1 MKRRLYR
8 SAALCALVGLFYLVN
23 RQFLSPALSGAPGWF
38 LRCYAN
44 DIAAGLFLCVWT
56 DLLLTLGGRPPL
68 KARHAAPLLLV
79 CGLVWEVL
87 APLWKSGA
95 VFDFWDFAAYLAG
108 GLLWLLI
115 EKLKFRP

>member
-1 MKRRLYR
+1 MTRRLYR
-8 SAALCALVGLFYLVN
+8 NAALCIAVGLFYLVN
-23 RQFLSPALSGAPGWF
+23 RQFLSPAFSGAPGWF
-38 LRCYAN
+38 LQCYAN
-44 DIAAGLFLCVWT
+44 DIAAGLFLCAWT
-56 DLLLTLGGRPPL
+56 DLFLALGGRPPL
-68 KARHAAPLLLV
+68 KVRHAAPLLLA

-108 GLLWLLI
+108 GLIWLLI